1 MRHIEILDTTLRD
14 GAQAEGVVFSREDK
28 LKVLRRLDDLGVDFI
43 EAGNPASNPKD
54 MEFLQYVCSRM
65 KLSHARVAAFGATCR
80 VGQRAEEAQGLAA
93 ILESG
98 ARLASIFGKSS
109 LFHVREVLRTTP
121 EENLRM
127 IRDSVARLSA
137 AGVEVFFDAEQFFDG
152 WQEDADYA
160 LATLRAA
167 REGGASRLVLCDTN
181 GATLPGDIARIT
193 AAVIAE
199 LGDVVGIHTHDDT
212 ALAVAGA
219 MAAVGAGARQVQGT
233 INGYGERCGNANL
246 CALAPDLILKLG
258 CEAGPFRLEELTGA
272 ARFVAE
278 VANMALPRS
287 MPYVGRSA
295 FAHKAGM
302 HQDAVNKNPRTYEHI
317 PPETVGNK
325 RRELVSEVAGR
336 SGLMSQMER
345 MAPHI
350 SLGSEEARGIV
361 TRLKE
366 REWLGYSYEAAEG
379 SLELLVLEELGRH
392 VSFFDLKDFQV
403 ITRSQYDER
412 SAVAM
417 VKVAVDGREEITAAE
432 GDGPVNA
439 LDMAL
444 RKALTVFYPSLNRM
458 YLKDFKVRV
467 LDNGGTAS
475 TVRVHIE
482 SSDGAHA
489 WSTVGVSSNII
500 EACLHAL
507 SEAITYMLLKEVDGW
522 ESGRAAKGADRA
534 QERPQGRGSG
544 V

>member
-14 GAQAEGVVFSREDK
+14 GAQCEGVVFSREDK
-28 LKVLRRLDDLGVDFI
+28 LKVLRRLDRLGVDYI

-54 MEFLQYVCSRM
+54 MELIKFACTQM
-65 KLSHARVAAFGATCR
+65 KLEHARLAAFGATCR
-80 VGQRAEEAQGLAA
+80 VGQRAEESQGLNA
-93 ILESG
+93 IIESG
-98 ARLASIFGKSS
+98 ADLASLFGKSS
-109 LFHVREVLRTTP
+109 LFHVREVLRAAP
-121 EENLRM
+121 EENLRI
-127 IRDSVARLSA
+127 IRESVEYLTHK
-137 AGVEVFFDAEQFFDG
+137 GVEVFFDAEQFFDG
-152 WQEDADYA
+152 WACDADYA

-167 REGGASRLVLCDTN
+167 REGGATRLVLCDTN
-181 GATLPGDIARIT
+181 GATLPDDIARIT
-193 AAVIAE
+193 REVIAQ
-199 LGDVVGIHTHDDT
+199 LGDIVAIHTHDDT

-219 MAAVGAGARQVQGT
+219 LAAVQAGAMQVQGT

-246 CALAPDLILKLG
+246 CALVPDMILKLG
-258 CEAGPFRLEELTGA
+258 CEPGAFRLTELTSA

-278 VANMALPRS
+278 VANMALPAS

-302 HQDAVNKNPRTYEHI
+302 HQDAVNKNPATYEHI

-325 RRELVSEVAGR
+325 RREVVSEVTGR
-336 SGLMSQMER
+336 SGLINQMER
-345 MAPHI
+345 VAPHI
-350 SLGSEEARGIV
+350 SLKSDQARDIV

-379 SLELLVLEELGRH
+379 SLELLVREELGQRH
-392 VSFFDLKDFQV
+392 DFFELKDFQV
-403 ITRSQYDER
+403 ITHRQYDER

-439 LDMAL
+439 LDIAL
-444 RKALTVFYPSLNRM
+444 RKALQVFYPSLNKM

-482 SSDGAHA
+482 SSDGVHS

-507 SEAITYMLLKEVDGW
+507 SEAITFMLLKQLENW
-522 ESGRAAKGADRA
+522 
-534 QERPQGRGSG
+534 Q
-544 V
+544 

>member
-1 MRHIEILDTTLRD
+1 MRHIEIFDTTLRD

-28 LKVLRRLDDLGVDFI
+28 IKVLRKLDGLGVDFI

-54 MEFLQYVCSRM
+54 MEFIKYVCARM
-65 KLSHARVAAFGATCR
+65 QLEHARVAAFGATCR
-80 VGQRAEEAQGLAA
+80 VGQKACDSSGLRA
-93 ILESG
+93 ILDSG
-98 ARLASIFGKSS
+98 AKLASIFGKSS
-109 LFHVREVLRTTP
+109 AFHVREVLRTDRD
-121 EENLRM
+121 ENLRM
-127 IRDSVARLSA
+127 IRDSVEFLVRH
-137 AGVEVFFDAEQFFDG
+137 GIEVFFDAEQFFDG
-152 WQEDADYA
+152 YAEDAAYA
-160 LATLRAA
+160 LDTLRAA

-181 GATLPGDIARIT
+181 GATMPDEIARVTGIVIAQMGDI
-193 AAVIAE
+193 
-199 LGDVVGIHTHDDT
+199 VGIHTHDDT
-212 ALAVAGA
+212 AMAVAGA
-219 MAAVGAGARQVQGT
+219 MAAVRAGAIQVQGT

-246 CALAPDLILKLG
+246 CALAPNLIAKLG
-258 CEAGPFRLEELTGA
+258 CEPGAFRMDQLTGT
-272 ARFVAE
+272 ARFVSE

-317 PPETVGNK
+317 SPELVGNA

-336 SGLMSQMER
+336 SGLMNQMER
-345 MAPHI
+345 VAPHI
-350 SLGSEEARGIV
+350 DLGSEQARDIV

-379 SLELLVLEELGRH
+379 SLELLVLESLGRH

-403 ITRSQYDER
+403 ITHRQYDER
-412 SAVAM
+412 SAMAM
-417 VKVAVDGREEITAAE
+417 VKVTVDGREEVTASE

-439 LDMAL
+439 LDLAL
-444 RKALTVFYPSLNRM
+444 RKALQVFYPSLNKM

-482 SSDGAHA
+482 CSDGAHTWA
-489 WSTVGVSSNII
+489 TVGVSSNII

-507 SEAITYMLLKEVDGW
+507 GEAITYMLLKEVDGW
-522 ESGRAAKGADRA
+522 DKGRR
-534 QERPQGRGSG
+534 
-544 V
+544 

>member
-28 LKVLRRLDDLGVDFI
+28 LKVLRRLDMLGVDFI

-54 MEFLQYVCSRM
+54 MEFLRFACTQM
-65 KLSHARVAAFGATCR
+65 KLEKARVVAFGATCR
-80 VGQRAEEAQGLAA
+80 AGQRPDESEGLRA
-93 ILESG
+93 IIESG
-98 ARLASIFGKSS
+98 AKLAAIFGKSS
-109 LFHVREVLRTTP
+109 LFHVHEVLRTSP

-127 IRDSVARLSA
+127 IRESVAYLTG

-152 WQEDADYA
+152 WKCDAVYA
-160 LATLRAA
+160 MDTLAAA
-167 REGGASRLVLCDTN
+167 VEGGATRLVLCDTN
-181 GATLPGDIARIT
+181 GATLPEDIAAIT
-193 AAVIAE
+193 EQTIARF
-199 LGDVVGIHTHDDT
+199 GDMVGIHTHDDT

-219 MAAVGAGARQVQGT
+219 MAAVRVGAMHVQGT
-233 INGYGERCGNANL
+233 MNGYGERCGNANL
-246 CALAPDLILKLG
+246 CALVPNLILKLG
-258 CEAGPFRLEELTGA
+258 CEPGAFDLSLLTGT

-278 VANMALPRS
+278 VANMSLPS
-287 MPYVGRSA
+287 TMPYVGRSA

-302 HQDAVNKNPRTYEHI
+302 HQDAVSKNPSTYEHM
-317 PPETVGNK
+317 PPETVGNS

-336 SGLMSQMER
+336 AGLMSRMER
-345 MAPHI
+345 VAPHI
-350 SLGSEEARGIV
+350 TLRSDQARDIV

-379 SLELLVLEELGRH
+379 SLELLVLESLGRH

-403 ITRSQYDER
+403 ISRSKFDDR
-412 SAVAM
+412 SAAAM
-417 VKVAVDGREEITAAE
+417 VKVAVDGREEMTAAE

-439 LDMAL
+439 LDIAL
-444 RKALTVFYPSLNRM
+444 RKALQVFYPSLNKM

-482 SSDGAHA
+482 SSDGLHS

-507 SEAITYMLLKEVDGW
+507 SEGITFMLLKEVDGW
-522 ESGRAAKGADRA
+522 DSAAVKRRSG
-534 QERPQGRGSG
+534 QGE
-544 V
+544 